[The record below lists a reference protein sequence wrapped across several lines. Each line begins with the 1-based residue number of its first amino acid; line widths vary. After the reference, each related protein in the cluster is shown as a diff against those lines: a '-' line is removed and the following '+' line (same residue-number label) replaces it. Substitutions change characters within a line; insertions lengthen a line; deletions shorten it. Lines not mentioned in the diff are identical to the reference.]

1 MNNQENTKTSKTVK
15 HHLAD
20 PTNVMRYAYEFLKT
34 YQCEDSKKPRYIEGA
49 VKTFL
54 LESIRLGA
62 IHVSLAEEYETI
74 VENGITLMDTDYGN
88 GDIEEPEDDSKIAH
102 MEYARKNIKSPR
114 WYDESIVNNIVEK
127 NNG

>member
-1 MNNQENTKTSKTVK
+1 MRKSLTMSKIQEKTLLSI
-15 HHLAD
+15 L
-20 PTNVMRYAYEFLKT
+20 L
-34 YQCEDSKKPRYIEGA
+34 II
-49 VKTFL
+49 KTFL

-102 MEYARKNIKSPR
+102 MEYARKNIKPPR
-114 WYDESIVNNIVEK
+114 WYAESIVNNIVEK
-127 NNG
+127 NK